1 MTMFL
6 DVLGLLALAHVLTR
20 GLAARIA
27 SELGW
32 GTSRDGEQGE
42 GAPVRVD
49 VRRAAERNGPWID

>member
-6 DVLGLLALAHVLTR
+6 DVLGLVALAHVLTR

-27 SELGW
+27 HELGW
-32 GTSRDGEQGE
+32 RTSRDGERGE

-49 VRRAAERNGPWID
+49 VRRAA

>member
-6 DVLGLLALAHVLTR
+6 DVLGLVALAHVLTR

-27 SELGW
+27 YELGFW
-32 GTSRDGEQGE
+32 GTSRDSERGE

-49 VRRAAERNGPWID
+49 VRRAA

>member
-49 VRRAAERNGPWID
+49 VRRAA

>member
-20 GLAARIA
+20 GLTARIA

-32 GTSRDGEQGE
+32 AARRDGEPGE
-42 GAPVRVD
+42 VAPVRVE
-49 VRRAAERNGPWID
+49 VRRAA

>member
-6 DVLGLLALAHVLTR
+6 DVLGLVALAHVLTR

-27 SELGW
+27 YELGW
-32 GTSRDGEQGE
+32 GTRPDGERGE

-49 VRRAAERNGPWID
+49 VRRAA